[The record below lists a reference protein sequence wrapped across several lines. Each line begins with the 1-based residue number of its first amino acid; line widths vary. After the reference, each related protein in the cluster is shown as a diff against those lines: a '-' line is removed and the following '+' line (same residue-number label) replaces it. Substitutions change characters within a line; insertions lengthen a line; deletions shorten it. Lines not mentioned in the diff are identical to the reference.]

1 MRLPNGETRF
11 VQFGIKSRLIRIARS
26 AAGDPL
32 KEFPKGNSL
41 RRLEGASVILCWLH
55 APDRICNRRE
65 VLFKPPAQ
73 IAMASARSLEQLA
86 LV

>member
-1 MRLPNGETRF
+1 MRLPSGETRF
-11 VQFGIKSRLIRIARS
+11 VKFGTKSRLIRINDRS

-41 RRLEGASVILCWLH
+41 RRLEGASLILCWLH

-65 VLFKPPAQ
+65 QA
-73 IAMASARSLEQLA
+73 AGADRHGERSIT
-86 LV
+86 